1 MTIGRCARFAVLT
14 IFLLLSPL
22 LAAVPDSRAA
32 LAPSPAQRAAEA
44 QGLVTRAQRNLAR
57 GSVEYR
63 RMAVQQLERATQ
75 LDPDNADYQLM
86 LARAYYRSG
95 YLRAAMKRFERVA
108 ALQPDDAGAR
118 YGLGQVWRR
127 DWLKYLDKSSL
138 DHAIRELVA
147 AVRADS
153 THVDGWL
160 MLSSLLTAKGDS
172 TRALLAS
179 EAALLVAPE
188 RPDARIA
195 HAAGLWR
202 TGAPEEADA
211 EFRAALPMLERRV
224 RERFDDFAPLA
235 SERDT
240 SVYNHLSPND
250 KREFARRFWAEHDP
264 DLATTYNEAQLEYWT
279 RVTQAYFLYYDTK
292 HHEWDERGE
301 LLVRY
306 GPPEVVDYNPLGMT
320 LFSRGAPG
328 TQMQFPMNV
337 LVWSWP
343 SLGMRVVLQD
353 RVLSEYYL
361 LPTSSDRDMDPIPQ
375 PDSVGRRDAIGTHGL
390 RGVFPT
396 LPPGV
401 KRLPL
406 RSQIARF
413 VTGAGPQLFAA
424 VEVPARPGD
433 AFVADCVV
441 LDSLQREVA
450 RSSRGL
456 SPSACRADSFR
467 VADFSFPLPPGEYHV
482 GFSVHAPG
490 TRGTQ
495 RVSTE
500 LMPVLPGLLVSDL
513 TVTCDAP
520 VAPGPSVRL
529 DANPSLEVAA
539 GDPLTA
545 YFEVYGLATDEQGMA
560 RFEYSYRV
568 RSATRDRRVWLQRLL
583 QPAGTPPELDGTW
596 RGEHSGGVRRQYVSV
611 PLQSLPPGSWR
622 LEVRVRDQITG
633 EEAARETHFT
643 RLPSPVGTSH

>member
-1 MTIGRCARFAVLT
+1 MTLRRCARTVSLVVL
-14 IFLLLSPL
+14 LC
-22 LAAVPDSRAA
+22 LAALASRAA
-32 LAPSPAQRAAEA
+32 FVHAALTPTGAQRAAEA
-44 QGLVTRAQRNLAR
+44 EGLVKRAQRNLAR

-75 LDPDNADYQLM
+75 LQPDNAEYQL
-86 LARAYYRSG
+86 LLGRAYYRSG

-127 DWLKYLDKSSL
+127 DWLKYLEKSSL

-147 AVRADS
+147 TVRADS

-160 MLSSLLTAKGDS
+160 MLSSLLVARGDS
-172 TRALLAS
+172 ARALAAA
-179 EAALLVAPE
+179 EAALAVAPD
-188 RPDARIA
+188 RADARIA

-202 TGAPEEADA
+202 TGAAEEADA
-211 EFRAALPMLERRV
+211 EFRAALPSLERRV

-240 SVYNHLSPND
+240 AIYNHLAAPA
-250 KREFARRFWAEHDP
+250 KQEFARQFWTEHDP
-264 DLATTYNEAQLEYWT
+264 DLATPYNEAQLEYWA
-279 RVTQAYFLYYDTK
+279 RVTQAYFLFYDAK

-306 GPPEVVDYNPLGMT
+306 GPPESVDYNPLGT
-320 LFSRGAPG
+320 NLYSRGAAG

-337 LVWSWP
+337 LVWSYP
-343 SLGMRVVLQD
+343 SLGMRVVMQD

-361 LPTSSDRDMDPIPQ
+361 LPTSSDRDMDPSPE
-375 PDSVGRRDAIGTHGL
+375 PDSVGRRDAIGTHGN

-401 KRLPL
+401 KRIPL
-406 RSQIARF
+406 RTQFARF

-424 VEVPARPGD
+424 VEAPGRPDEGL
-433 AFVADCVV
+433 VADCIV
-441 LDSLQREVA
+441 LDSTQHEVA
-450 RSSRGL
+450 RSSRAL

-467 VADFSFPLPPGEYHV
+467 VADFSFPLPAGEYHV

-490 TRGTQ
+490 RRGTKRVVSELQ
-495 RVSTE
+495 R
-500 LMPVLPGLLVSDL
+500 PLPGLLVSDVV
-513 TVTCDAP
+513 VTCGAP
-520 VAPGPSVRL
+520 PAPAPSVRI
-529 DANPSLEVAA
+529 DANPSLEVPA
-539 GDPLTA
+539 GEPLTA
-545 YFEVYGLATDEQGMA
+545 YFEVYGLETDGQGVA

-568 RSATRDRRVWLQRLL
+568 RSASRDRRVWLQRLL
-583 QPAGTPPELDGTW
+583 QPAGAAPELDGTW
-596 RGEHSGGVRRQYVSV
+596 RGEHAGGVRRQYVSV
-611 PLQSLPPGSWR
+611 PLQSLPAGSWR

-633 EEAARETHFT
+633 EEAARETQFT
-643 RLPSPVGTSH
+643 RLPSPPGSPH

>member
-14 IFLLLSPL
+14 TLLCFSALC
-22 LAAVPDSRAA
+22 AAAPGARAA
-32 LAPSPAQRAAEA
+32 LAPTPEQRAAEA
-44 QGLVTRAQRNLAR
+44 EALVKRAQRNLAR

-75 LDPDNADYQLM
+75 LEPDNADYQLV

-153 THVDGWL
+153 AHVDGWL

-179 EAALLVAPE
+179 EAALLVAPD

-240 SVYNHLSPND
+240 SLYNHLSASD
-250 KREFARRFWAEHDP
+250 KREFARRFWTEHDP
-264 DLATTYNEAQLEYWT
+264 DLATPYNEAQLEYWA

-301 LLVRY
+301 LYVRY
-306 GPPEVVDYNPLGMT
+306 GPPEAVDYNPLGT
-320 LFSRGAPG
+320 NLFSRGAPG

-337 LVWSWP
+337 LVWSYP

-361 LPTSSDRDMDPIPQ
+361 LPMSSERDMDPIPQ

-413 VTGAGPQLFAA
+413 VTAAGPHLFAA

-433 AFVADCVV
+433 ELVADCVV

-467 VADFSFPLPPGEYHV
+467 TADFSFPLPPGEYHV
-482 GFSVHAPG
+482 GLSVRAPG
-490 TRGTQ
+490 KRGAQ
-495 RVSTE
+495 RVTTE
-500 LMPVLPGLLVSDL
+500 LAPAMPGLLMSDL
-513 TVTCDAP
+513 VVTCDAP

-529 DANPSLEVAA
+529 DPNPSLEVAA
-539 GDPLTA
+539 GEPLTA
-545 YFEVYGLATDEQGMA
+545 YFEVYGLATDDQGTS

-583 QPAGTPPELDGTW
+583 QPAGNAPELDGTW

-611 PLQSLPPGSWR
+611 PLQSLPPGPWR
-622 LEVRVRDQITG
+622 LEVRVRDQLTG
-633 EEAARETHFT
+633 EEAARETQFT
-643 RLPSPVGTSH
+643 RLPSPAGSSH